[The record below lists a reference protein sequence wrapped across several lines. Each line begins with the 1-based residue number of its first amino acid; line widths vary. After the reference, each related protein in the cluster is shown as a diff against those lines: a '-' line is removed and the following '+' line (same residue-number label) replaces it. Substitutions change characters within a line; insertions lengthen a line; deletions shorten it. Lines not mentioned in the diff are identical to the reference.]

1 MGAQWEPVMRS
12 IGALNREFSTVCG
25 NAVFSAKLSAGFR
38 YVGNR
43 FLLQRNIPAM
53 TQELKYL
60 WNLGLYTDPILL
72 EEVEGEKPWVSI

>member
-12 IGALNREFSTVCG
+12 IVALNREHTFSTVCG
-25 NAVFSAKLSAGFR
+25 NAVFSVKLSAGFR

-43 FLLQRNIPAM
+43 FLLQRNILAM
-53 TQELKYL
+53 TQEMKYL

-72 EEVEGEKPWVSI
+72 EEVEG